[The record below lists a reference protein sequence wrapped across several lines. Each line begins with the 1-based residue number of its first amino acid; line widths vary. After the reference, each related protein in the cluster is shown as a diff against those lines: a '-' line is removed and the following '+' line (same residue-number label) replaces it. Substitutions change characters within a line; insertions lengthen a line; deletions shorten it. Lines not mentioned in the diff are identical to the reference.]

1 MTLQQ
6 FKYLTLKEQEFI
18 LQTKAVFI
26 ASLLD
31 EENVYNLFQ
40 VDGFYLEVSCN
51 LKETIVRSLSYYDET
66 DLLEP
71 YLKLINIEFIY
82 QLLGYDRSC

>member
-26 ASLLD
+26 SAIQD
-31 EENVYNLFQ
+31 EEHVVNLFQ
-40 VDGFYLEVSCN
+40 VDGFYLEVRCN
-51 LKETIVRSLSYYDET
+51 LKETIVRSLSYFEEIS
-66 DLLEP
+66 LLDP
-71 YLKLINIEFIY
+71 YLDLIDI
-82 QLLGYDRSC
+82 